1 MSDLAELYQEVV
13 MAHGSRP
20 HNFHAIEDADRQAEG
35 YNPFCGDQVTV
46 YLKIENGVISD
57 AAFVGKGC
65 AISKA
70 SASLM
75 TDAIKGK
82 TLAEAR
88 AIFTSFHKM
97 LTRGPEHEYEA
108 NGLGDLE
115 VLAGVAEFPT
125 RIKCAILSWRTL
137 ESALKGDSSAVSTE

>member
-1 MSDLAELYQEVV
+1 MTELGELYQEVV

-20 HNFHAIEDADRQAEG
+20 RNFRRIDDAEKHAEG
-35 YNPFCGDQVTV
+35 YNPFCGDTISVF
-46 YLKIENGVISD
+46 LKVENDRIAD

-75 TDAIKGK
+75 TDALKGK
-82 TLAEAR
+82 TLEEAQEL
-88 AIFTSFHKM
+88 FESFHKM
-97 LTRGPEHEYEA
+97 VTRGPGGEYHA
-108 NGLGDLE
+108 DGLGDLE

-125 RIKCAILSWRTL
+125 RVKCAVLAWHTL
-137 ESALKGDSSAVSTE
+137 KAALQGEGGKVSTE